1 MKLITRRLLIWYL
14 KVPSLPVAV
23 MALTLDLGTDLKKSR
38 EMGPDSTDD
47 LGDCKQNKKQKLHA

>member
-1 MKLITRRLLIWYL
+1 
-14 KVPSLPVAV
+14 

-47 LGDCKQNKKQKLHA
+47 LGDCKQNKKLNYMHENETNKTK

>member
-1 MKLITRRLLIWYL
+1 
-14 KVPSLPVAV
+14 

-47 LGDCKQNKKQKLHA
+47 LGDCKQNKKNKNYMLENKTNKTKLTCETKVKTTMK